1 MNEITKYQPQLP
13 VVIQRRLD
21 RQGHRMSYI
30 TKLAIEALGEQSN
43 VYSAAAIKAFQTMS
57 ALAILEQTVANT
69 GLPPETKVLF
79 GKLTVDYLEAMARIP
94 ERSSEMIYQV
104 LERASIPQDDDGSL
118 GDLLDRFMS
127 WLNE

>member
-1 MNEITKYQPQLP
+1 MSDMIKYEPQLP
-13 VVIQRRLD
+13 VVVQRQLD
-21 RQGHRMSYI
+21 RQSHGMSYI

-69 GLPPETKVLF
+69 GMHPEIKVLF
-79 GKLTVDYLEAMARIP
+79 GKLRQDYLEAMARIP